1 MIMRLYGF
9 LLFFIFCGYLMDSCG
24 KNDPEP
30 GTISILSITYDGSR
44 LTDGTENL
52 SVRPVIEMV
61 FSSALDPAGFRSA
74 LSVSA
79 TTGTVSLEPVF
90 SNQASR
96 VTLEPELEY
105 NTNYILTINDAPIG
119 INGGILGDELSFA
132 FTTREDGTIHS
143 MPPCTSAS
151 ESCLYSINLSAMEN
165 AAFSFYSSF
174 PIYEDNAEWTGIT
187 GAIVVVHGA
196 SRNPDDYFNRVMGAI
211 TSKGLEESIVLIAP
225 FYKNEAEAAA
235 GDLYWKGA
243 DWREGANSITE
254 VSISSYAVLDTII
267 GRLVDTDHFPVLENV
282 IVTGQSSGGCFTH
295 LYAAGNSVE
304 GAFPPISFDYIVS
317 ESQYFYYPDGRRINE
332 STSQLYIPTVCSGY
346 DIWPIGYKVV
356 PPVLA
361 PITRE
366 VFNDRFVNRS
376 IIYFLGNGDEVDGS
390 LNTQDCYATLLGST
404 RYRRGNHMFRYMELV
419 YPGEHKHRLEEVNE
433 VTHDGSAMYGSDVF
447 STLIMELL
455 GI

>member
-1 MIMRLYGF
+1 MDMRLYGF
-9 LLFFIFCGYLMDSCG
+9 LLFFIISICLMGSCG

-30 GTISILSITYDGSR
+30 GTISIVSITSDGSR
-44 LTDGTENL
+44 LTDGAENL

-79 TTGTVSLEPVF
+79 ATGTVSVEAAF

-96 VTLEPELEY
+96 ITLEPVLAY
-105 NTNYILTINDAPIG
+105 NTSYMLTISDAPIG
-119 INGGILGDELSFA
+119 IHGGSLEDELSIS

-151 ESCLYSINLSAMEN
+151 GSCLHTINLSAAEN
-165 AAFSFYSSF
+165 AVFSFYSSF
-174 PIYEDNAEWTGIT
+174 PIYENSAEWTGIT

-196 SRNPDDYFNRVMGAI
+196 SRNPDDYFNHVMGAL
-211 TSKGLEESIVLIAP
+211 TSEDLDESIVLIAP
-225 FYKNEAEAAA
+225 YYKNEVEAAA
-235 GDLYWKGA
+235 GDLYWKGT
-243 DWREGANSITE
+243 DWREGANSISE
-254 VSISSYAVLDTII
+254 AGISSYAALDTII
-267 GRLVDTDHFPVLENV
+267 GRLADRDHFPVLENV

-295 LYAAGNSVE
+295 LYAAANSVE
-304 GAFPPISFDYIVS
+304 GAFPSISFDYVVS

-332 STSQLYIPTVCSGY
+332 STNQLYMPTGCAGY
-346 DIWPIGYKVV
+346 DIWPIGYKVL

-361 PITRE
+361 PVTKE

-376 IIYFLGNGDEVDGS
+376 IIYLLGNGDEVDGA
-390 LNTQDCYATLLGST
+390 LNTRDCHATLLGST
-404 RYRRGNHMFRYMELV
+404 RYRRGKHMFRYMELV
-419 YPGEHKHRLEEVNE
+419 YPGEHNHRVEEVNG

-447 STLIMELL
+447 STLIKELL
-455 GI
+455 GL